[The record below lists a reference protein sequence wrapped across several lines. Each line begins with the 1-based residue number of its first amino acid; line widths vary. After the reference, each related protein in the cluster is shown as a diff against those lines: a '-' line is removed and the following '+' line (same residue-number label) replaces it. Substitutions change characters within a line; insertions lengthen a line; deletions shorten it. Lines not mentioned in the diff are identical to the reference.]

1 MNLESPSLL
10 LVGKPEGSDF
20 RHYLSIILFHNLWLH
35 EWNRHKKTLPIWQ
48 GFQSLK
54 KFVTLR

>member
-1 MNLESPSLL
+1 M
-10 LVGKPEGSDF
+10 
-20 RHYLSIILFHNLWLH
+20 FHNLWLH
-35 EWNRHKKTLPIWQ
+35 EWNRHKKTLPTWQ

>member
-1 MNLESPSLL
+1 MMY
-10 LVGKPEGSDF
+10 V
-20 RHYLSIILFHNLWLH
+20 R
-35 EWNRHKKTLPIWQ
+35 NRHKKTLPTWQ

>member
-1 MNLESPSLL
+1 MLY
-10 LVGKPEGSDF
+10 VQ
-20 RHYLSIILFHNLWLH
+20 
-35 EWNRHKKTLPIWQ
+35 NRHKKTLPTWQ

>member
-1 MNLESPSLL
+1 M
-10 LVGKPEGSDF
+10 
-20 RHYLSIILFHNLWLH
+20 YHNLCLYL
-35 EWNRHKKTLPIWQ
+35 WNRHKKTLPTGQ